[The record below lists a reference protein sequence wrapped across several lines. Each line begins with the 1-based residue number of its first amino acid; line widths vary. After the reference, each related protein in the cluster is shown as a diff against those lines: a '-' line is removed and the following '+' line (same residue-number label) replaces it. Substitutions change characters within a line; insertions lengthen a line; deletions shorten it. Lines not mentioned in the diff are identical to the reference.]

1 MTTKDHKSRINMEN
15 TILFATICIIGVFI
29 SKFVYGSTV
38 TAGVFFANRY
48 IDYKIN
54 KEDE

>member
-1 MTTKDHKSRINMEN
+1 MEN

-29 SKFVYGSTV
+29 SKFAYDSTV
-38 TAGVFFANRY
+38 AAGVFAFLFAVVFFANRY
-48 IDYKIN
+48 INYKIN